1 MKILCL
7 SDLHRVMADFLALK
21 EQNRWIGSLLAELK
35 PDAVLITGDIF
46 ESDLGVNPY
55 EELHK
60 LFKGIPV
67 ICTLGNHEFVYMTVD
82 SVLKNYKDQYN
93 PEKYNVHYL
102 DVIGHYDIDA
112 VRFFGNVL
120 WYDGTMRTIQNQILA
135 DFADGRWLDR
145 TIVDFNPVKEC
156 GKCIEQ
162 ILNNQPED
170 WQTGILCTHCVPAV
184 EMNGHFREGVRQPFD
199 AFSGVTWLLK
209 KVKCDYAIS
218 GHTHKRIIGK
228 EIEGVKCINTGND
241 YYPPFQHYLLE
252 I

>member
-7 SDLHRVMADFLALK
+7 SDLHRVITDTLALE
-21 EQNRWIGSLLAELK
+21 EQNSWIASLMLK
-35 PDAVLITGDIF
+35 YFPDAVLITGDIF
-46 ESDLGVNPY
+46 ESELCVNPY
-55 EELHK
+55 ENLHQ
-60 LFKGIPV
+60 LFDDIPV

-82 SVLKNYKDQYN
+82 SVLKNYRDQYN
-93 PEKYNVHYL
+93 PEKYNIHYL
-102 DVIGHYDIDA
+102 DVIGHYDINN

-120 WYDGTMRTIQNQILA
+120 WYDGTMATIRNQVLA

-145 TIVDFNPVKEC
+145 TIVNFNPVKEC

-162 ILNNQPED
+162 ILKNQPDEG
-170 WQTGILCTHCVPAV
+170 QTGILCTHCVPAV
-184 EMNGHFREGVRQPFD
+184 EMNGHYQKGVRQPFD

-209 KVKCDYAIS
+209 KVKCDSSIS

-228 EIEGVKCINTGND
+228 KVEGVKCFNVGND
-241 YYPPFQHYLLE
+241 YYPPFEHYLLE